1 MDGMADVRGGDDRV
15 TLGRKRPWRAFTAT
29 VISVLVTVAVVGPMA
44 YQAGQAD
51 DAGRTPTVTVPSA
64 PTVPTTVPANVLG
77 EVLTRDEY
85 ERGPAQFVPSQV
97 PGDDIVFTIDALDGP
112 ERPLDGADVSGS
124 IWIQVDRPD
133 VAAVRF
139 WLNDPNG
146 GGRPDQVDRDA
157 PFTLVS
163 GPDDTNPAPLDVDE
177 LSSRSNTILVEITD
191 TTGKVSFERAS
202 FSAAT

>member
-15 TLGRKRPWRAFTAT
+15 TLGRSRPWRALAAT
-29 VISVLVTVAVVGPMA
+29 VISVLVTAAVVGPMA

-51 DAGRTPTVTVPSA
+51 DAGRTPTVTVPSTA
-64 PTVPTTVPANVLG
+64 TVPTSVPTNVLG
-77 EVLTRDEY
+77 EVLTRDDY

-97 PGDDIVFTIDALDGP
+97 TGEDLVFTVDALNGP

-163 GPDDTNPAPLDVDE
+163 GPDESNPAPLDVAE
-177 LSSRSNTILVEITD
+177 LGARSNTILVEITD
-191 TTGKVSFERAS
+191 TSGHISFERAS
-202 FSAAT
+202 FNAAT